1 MILSEIRQSFG
12 GTVTAA
18 PKITLEQND
27 GAQAKL
33 KSVCS
38 DFESI
43 FINYM
48 LKSMRT
54 AFSEDGV
61 LGNTNESR
69 IIRSMFDENL
79 AAGMAKGG
87 GMGLG
92 KMLFESF
99 KD

>member
-1 MILSEIRQSFG
+1 VIQ
-12 GTVTAA
+12 TVTTA
-18 PKITLEQND
+18 PTVTDKQNN
-27 GAQAKL
+27 GSQEKL
-33 KSVCS
+33 KNACS

-54 AFSEDGV
+54 AFSEDGIFE
-61 LGNTNESR
+61 NSNESQ

-79 AAGMAKGG
+79 AVAMAKGG

-92 KMLFESF
+92 KVLLKSF
-99 KD
+99 KA

>member
-1 MILSEIRQSFG
+1 MIQ
-12 GTVTAA
+12 TVSTA
-18 PKITLEQND
+18 PKITVAQSQ
-27 GAQAKL
+27 GAQEKL
-33 KSVCS
+33 KNACS
-38 DFESI
+38 DFESL

-54 AFSEDGV
+54 AFSEDGIFE
-61 LGNTNESR
+61 NNNESR

-79 AAGMAKGG
+79 ATTMAKGG

-99 KD
+99 KG

>member
-1 MILSEIRQSFG
+1 MVQ
-12 GTVTAA
+12 TVTTV
-18 PKITLEQND
+18 PTVTDKKNSVYQE
-27 GAQAKL
+27 KL
-33 KSVCS
+33 KNACS

-54 AFSEDGV
+54 AISEDGIFE
-61 LGNTNESR
+61 NNNESR

-79 AAGMAKGG
+79 AATMAKGG

-92 KMLFESF
+92 KMLFNSF
-99 KD
+99 KG